1 MYKNQLP
8 DSKLN
13 MSAVRLNNSTTVPNK
28 KKNVS
33 LVMKLNP

>member
-8 DSKLN
+8 DNNLN
-13 MSAVRLNNSTTVPNK
+13 MSAVRLNNPTTVPNK
-28 KKNVS
+28 KDVS

>member
-13 MSAVRLNNSTTVPNK
+13 MSAVRLNNSTTIQN

>member
-13 MSAVRLNNSTTVPNK
+13 MSADRLKNSTTVQNK
-28 KKNVS
+28 KRRIFRS
-33 LVMKLNP
+33 